1 MHRRLA
7 ILLCLCSAIASAQQL
22 AHPGWRGNNITPEA
36 WWRHTTPIRLP
47 ADATFAQAAA
57 ALDPISAVPA
67 DSLILPDLAPPDQS
81 PQPFAERFGTEDQ
94 LDTLLREASARHM
107 HVLLQAPLARLA
119 AHPGEVRFW
128 MNRGIAGFDLGTI
141 TAADTA
147 SLQTLRS
154 TLDHFPGQRIL
165 LARQQGNI
173 ASDNKSGTRG
183 GLPLFF
189 RITSGEA
196 TQGASSLQF
205 VEATAKPEAAAK
217 LEPAPASADQN
228 TAQLHS
234 FLPLLLAPGQP
245 IFDSR
250 IIFTY
255 AGRSGLQQI
264 LQARNAHPGVLSTQ
278 ATVLQS
284 GDLHAWL
291 LKSTRPGQRS
301 LVVLENTGTTPATTH
316 LQAPLRTANARGTF
330 LRATLRTDG
339 GMGAIHLE
347 GSTLPAGA
355 IVIAELQ

>member
-7 ILLCLCSAIASAQQL
+7 ILLCLCSTLLSAQQL

-36 WWRHTTPIRLP
+36 WWRHTTPVRLP
-47 ADATFAQAAA
+47 ADITFAQAAA
-57 ALDPISAVPA
+57 ALDPIGAIPT
-67 DSLILPDLAPPDQS
+67 DSLILPDLVPQEGA

-128 MNRGIAGFDLGTI
+128 MNRGIAGFDLGTV
-141 TAADTA
+141 TAADLAT
-147 SLQTLRS
+147 LQALRS

-165 LARQQGNI
+165 LARQQGDI
-173 ASDNKSGTRG
+173 ASDSRAGTRGGG

-196 TQGASSLQF
+196 TQGTSAQQF
-205 VEATAKPEAAAK
+205 VEAAAKPESATQPAAAG
-217 LEPAPASADQN
+217 ADQN

-250 IIFTY
+250 IIFTD
-255 AGRSGLQQI
+255 AGRSALQQI
-264 LQARNAHPGVLSTQ
+264 LQVRNAHPGVLSTP

-284 GDLHAWL
+284 GDLYAWL

-301 LVVLENTGTTPATTH
+301 LVVLENTGTVPATTH
-316 LQAPLRTANARGTF
+316 LQAPLHAANARGTF

-339 GMGAIHLE
+339 GMGAVHLE

-355 IVIAELQ
+355 IVLAELQ

>member
-7 ILLCLCSAIASAQQL
+7 ILLCLCSTIASAQQL

-36 WWRHTTPIRLP
+36 WWRHTTPVRLP
-47 ADATFAQAAA
+47 ADATFAQVAA

-67 DSLILPDLAPPDQS
+67 DSLILPDLAPPDPS
-81 PQPFAERFGTEDQ
+81 PQPFAERFGTEEQ
-94 LDTLLREASARHM
+94 LDTLLREASARRM

-128 MNRGIAGFDLGTI
+128 MNRGIAGFDLGTV
-141 TAADTA
+141 TAADTG

-165 LARQQGNI
+165 LARQQGDI
-173 ASDNKSGTRG
+173 ASNNKAGTRG
-183 GLPLFF
+183 GFPLFF

-196 TQGASSLQF
+196 TQGASALQF
-205 VEATAKPEAAAK
+205 VEAANKPE
-217 LEPAPASADQN
+217 PASAEQN

-250 IIFTY
+250 IIFTD
-255 AGRSGLQQI
+255 AGRAALQQI
-264 LQARNAHPGVLSTQ
+264 LQVRNAHPGLLSAQ

-291 LKSTRPGQRS
+291 LKSTRSGQRS
-301 LVVLENTGTTPATTH
+301 LVVLENTGTAPATTH
-316 LQAPLRTANARGTF
+316 LQAPLRAANARGTF

-347 GSTLPAGA
+347 GSALPAGA